1 MKSTYFALGAIALLL
16 AATTVEQTQALQLS
30 ADIQFTD
37 EIQKALEEDDHKES
51 LADTKSEAK
60 ADEKKEVK
68 TEKKVDEKKD
78 EKKTEKKDNKKKKE
92 EDDDVPMDNAAI
104 KAYSSV
110 IADAAE
116 DSEPEKPVVYGQV
129 GEELNQRSEHPPIA

>member
-68 TEKKVDEKKD
+68 TEKKS
-78 EKKTEKKDNKKKKE
+78 T
-92 EDDDVPMDNAAI
+92 M
-104 KAYSSV
+104 SR
-110 IADAAE
+110 
-116 DSEPEKPVVYGQV
+116 
-129 GEELNQRSEHPPIA
+129 LFLF